1 MTISCIIPAWNLWE
15 TTRACLLSLAEHS
28 QGEDME
34 VVVVDNGS
42 TDATREA
49 LDPLGEQLFGARF
62 TALHLPEN
70 QGFAR
75 GCNAGARAAHGE
87 ALFFVNNDI
96 TFTPG
101 WLPPLREA
109 LSLPHVQAVGPLL
122 LYPDGTCQHCG
133 VSFSPLYTL
142 CHLYEGFP
150 GDHPALRRVH
160 PLQAL
165 TGAALL
171 LPRTAFQEAGGFHEG
186 YRNGYEDLDLC
197 LSLHSRGAKLRL
209 AGQSLLYHHT
219 SRTPGRFDR
228 DRENAALFS
237 SRWGEKIQPDLH
249 IQAAVDGYEVRLG
262 PTGRTYVTLPPARM
276 QALEADAATMT
287 AEDCCGRLR
296 EEPLWLG
303 GYLRLAAP
311 ARAAGRD
318 GAGAGSPATG
328 GPLLS
333 AAGHL
338 AAPASAGPALRPDRT
353 GGKRGAGGRR
363 RPGPKTAAH
372 PTLLAGGAPPPS
384 GSSDRH
390 LRTLAEG
397 KPCLRPV
404 DILCC
409 LFGGRGTPR
418 SAVDAC
424 KAPSSPN
431 RHGLRPPFGRALLS
445 MPVRLLRRLTGT
457 ACGRLSVALCCRCL

>member
-15 TTRACLLSLAEHS
+15 TTRTCLHSLAEHS
-28 QGEDME
+28 QGEDIQ
-34 VVVVDNGS
+34 VIVVDNGS

-49 LDPLGEQLFGARF
+49 LAPLGEQLFGSRF
-62 TALHLPEN
+62 TALRLPEN

-75 GCNAGARAAHGE
+75 GCNAGARAADGE

-109 LSLPHVQAVGPLL
+109 LSLPHVRAVGPLL

-171 LPRTAFQEAGGFHEG
+171 LPRAVFQEAGGFHEG

-197 LSLHSRGAKLRL
+197 LNLHSHGAKLRL

-228 DRENAALFS
+228 DKENAALFS

-262 PTGRTYVTLPPARM
+262 PTGRTYLILPPARM

-287 AEDCCGRLR
+287 VEDGIRLLR

-303 GYLRLAAP
+303 GWRRLADLLQRQGEE
-311 ARAAGRD
+311 ARALEILQRASRFF
-318 GAGAGSPATG
+318 
-328 GPLLS
+328 PLPDIWQPLHRL
-333 AAGHL
+333 ALRCGQTEL
-338 AAPASAGPALRPDRT
+338 AASVEREAHGDDPSRKRALIQRYWQET
-353 GGKRGAGGRR
+353 RR
-363 RPGPKTAAH
+363 RRQAPLAAIYERWLKDH
-372 PTLLAGGAPPPS
+372 PAEAGQA
-384 GSSDRH
+384 
-390 LRTLAEG
+390 
-397 KPCLRPV
+397 
-404 DILCC
+404 
-409 LFGGRGTPR
+409 
-418 SAVDAC
+418 
-424 KAPSSPN
+424 
-431 RHGLRPPFGRALLS
+431 RA
-445 MPVRLLRRLTGT
+445 
-457 ACGRLSVALCCRCL
+457 

>member
-15 TTRACLLSLAEHS
+15 TTRTCLHSLAEHS
-28 QGEDME
+28 QGENIQ
-34 VVVVDNGS
+34 VIVVDNGS

-49 LDPLGEQLFGARF
+49 LAPLGEQLFGSRF
-62 TALHLPEN
+62 TALRLPEN

-75 GCNAGARAAHGE
+75 GCNAGARAADGE

-109 LSLPHVQAVGPLL
+109 LSLPHVRAVGPLL

-171 LPRTAFQEAGGFHEG
+171 LPRAVFQEAGGFHEG

-197 LSLHSRGAKLRL
+197 LNLHSHGAKLRL

-228 DRENAALFS
+228 DKENAALFS

-262 PTGRTYVTLPPARM
+262 PTGRTYLILPPTRM
-276 QALEADAATMT
+276 QALEANAATMT
-287 AEDCCGRLR
+287 VEDGIRLLR

-303 GYLRLAAP
+303 GWRRLADLLQRQGEE
-311 ARAAGRD
+311 ARALEILQRASRFF
-318 GAGAGSPATG
+318 
-328 GPLLS
+328 PLPDIWQPLH
-333 AAGHL
+333 HL
-338 AAPASAGPALRPDRT
+338 ALRCGQTELAASVEREAHGDDPSRKRALIQRYWQE
-353 GGKRGAGGRR
+353 ARR
-363 RPGPKTAAH
+363 RRQAPLAAIYERWLKDH
-372 PTLLAGGAPPPS
+372 PAEAGQA
-384 GSSDRH
+384 
-390 LRTLAEG
+390 
-397 KPCLRPV
+397 
-404 DILCC
+404 
-409 LFGGRGTPR
+409 
-418 SAVDAC
+418 
-424 KAPSSPN
+424 
-431 RHGLRPPFGRALLS
+431 RA
-445 MPVRLLRRLTGT
+445 
-457 ACGRLSVALCCRCL
+457 

>member
-15 TTRACLLSLAEHS
+15 TTRTCLHSLAEHS
-28 QGEDME
+28 QGEDIQ
-34 VVVVDNGS
+34 VIVVDNGS

-49 LDPLGEQLFGARF
+49 LAPLGEQLFGSRF
-62 TALHLPEN
+62 TALRLPEN

-75 GCNAGARAAHGE
+75 GCNAGARAADGE

-109 LSLPHVQAVGPLL
+109 LSLPHVRAVGPLL

-171 LPRTAFQEAGGFHEG
+171 LPRAVFQEAGGFHEG

-197 LSLHSRGAKLRL
+197 LNLHSHGAKLRL

-228 DRENAALFS
+228 DKENAALFS

-262 PTGRTYVTLPPARM
+262 PTGRTYLILPPARM

-287 AEDCCGRLR
+287 VEDGIRLLR

-303 GYLRLAAP
+303 GWRRLADLLQRQGEEVRALEILQRASRFFPLPDIWQPLHRLALRCGQTELAASVEREAHGDDPSRKRALIQRYWQEARRRRQAP
-311 ARAAGRD
+311 LAAIYERWLKDHPAEAGQARA
-318 GAGAGSPATG
+318 
-328 GPLLS
+328 
-333 AAGHL
+333 
-338 AAPASAGPALRPDRT
+338 
-353 GGKRGAGGRR
+353 
-363 RPGPKTAAH
+363 
-372 PTLLAGGAPPPS
+372 
-384 GSSDRH
+384 
-390 LRTLAEG
+390 
-397 KPCLRPV
+397 
-404 DILCC
+404 
-409 LFGGRGTPR
+409 
-418 SAVDAC
+418 
-424 KAPSSPN
+424 
-431 RHGLRPPFGRALLS
+431 
-445 MPVRLLRRLTGT
+445 
-457 ACGRLSVALCCRCL
+457 

>member
-15 TTRACLLSLAEHS
+15 TTRTCLHSLAEHS
-28 QGEDME
+28 QGEDIQ
-34 VVVVDNGS
+34 VIVVDNGS

-49 LDPLGEQLFGARF
+49 LAPLGEQLFGSRF
-62 TALHLPEN
+62 TALRLPEN
-70 QGFAR
+70 QGFSR
-75 GCNAGARAAHGE
+75 GCNAGARAADGE

-101 WLPPLREA
+101 WLPPLSEA

-150 GDHPALRRVH
+150 GEHPALRRVH

-171 LPRTAFQEAGGFHEG
+171 LPRAVFQEAGGFHEG

-197 LSLHSRGAKLRL
+197 LNLHSRGAKLRL

-228 DRENAALFS
+228 DKENAALFS
-237 SRWGEKIQPDLH
+237 SRWGGKIQPDLH

-262 PTGRTYVTLPPARM
+262 PTGRTYVTLPSVRM
-276 QALEADAATMT
+276 QALEADAAAMT
-287 AEDCCGRLR
+287 AADCDRLLR

-303 GYLRLAAP
+303 GWRRLADLLEQKGEEAQALDALQRAARFFPLPDIWQPLYRLALRCGQTELAASVEREAHSDDP
-311 ARAAGRD
+311 ARKRALIQRYWQEARRRRQ
-318 GAGAGSPATG
+318 AP
-328 GPLLS
+328 
-333 AAGHL
+333 L
-338 AAPASAGPALRPDRT
+338 AAIYERWLKEHPDEAGQT
-353 GGKRGAGGRR
+353 
-363 RPGPKTAAH
+363 
-372 PTLLAGGAPPPS
+372 
-384 GSSDRH
+384 
-390 LRTLAEG
+390 
-397 KPCLRPV
+397 
-404 DILCC
+404 
-409 LFGGRGTPR
+409 
-418 SAVDAC
+418 
-424 KAPSSPN
+424 
-431 RHGLRPPFGRALLS
+431 RA
-445 MPVRLLRRLTGT
+445 
-457 ACGRLSVALCCRCL
+457 

>member
-237 SRWGEKIQPDLH
+237 SRWGEKIQPDLP

-303 GYLRLAAP
+303 GYLRLAALREQQGETVQALEALQRAARFFPLPDIWQPLHRLALRCGQTELAASVAQEAGDDP
-311 ARAAGRD
+311 ARKR
-318 GAGAGSPATG
+318 
-328 GPLLS
+328 PLIQRYWQE
-333 AAGHL
+333 A
-338 AAPASAGPALRPDRT
+338 
-353 GGKRGAGGRR
+353 RR
-363 RPGPKTAAH
+363 RRQAPLTAIYERWLKENPA
-372 PTLLAGGAPPPS
+372 
-384 GSSDRH
+384 
-390 LRTLAEG
+390 
-397 KPCLRPV
+397 
-404 DILCC
+404 
-409 LFGGRGTPR
+409 
-418 SAVDAC
+418 
-424 KAPSSPN
+424 
-431 RHGLRPPFGRALLS
+431 
-445 MPVRLLRRLTGT
+445 
-457 ACGRLSVALCCRCL
+457 

>member
-49 LDPLGEQLFGARF
+49 LAPLGEQLFGARF
-62 TALHLPEN
+62 TALRLPEN

-171 LPRTAFQEAGGFHEG
+171 LPRAAFQEAGGFHEG

-237 SRWGEKIQPDLH
+237 SRWGAKIQPDLH
-249 IQAAVDGYEVRLG
+249 MQAAVDGYEVRLG

-276 QALEADAATMT
+276 QALEADAAAMT
-287 AEDCCGRLR
+287 AEDCGRRLR

-303 GYLRLAAP
+303 GYLRLAALLDQQSET
-311 ARAAGRD
+311 AQALDVLQRAARFF
-318 GAGAGSPATG
+318 
-328 GPLLS
+328 PLPDIWQPLHRL
-333 AAGHL
+333 ALRCGQTEL
-338 AAPASAGPALRPDRT
+338 AASVTRE
-353 GGKRGAGGRR
+353 AGGDDSARKRTLIQRYWQEARR
-363 RPGPKTAAH
+363 RRQAPLAAIYERW
-372 PTLLAGGAPPPS
+372 LK
-384 GSSDRH
+384 
-390 LRTLAEG
+390 E
-397 KPCLRPV
+397 
-404 DILCC
+404 
-409 LFGGRGTPR
+409 
-418 SAVDAC
+418 
-424 KAPSSPN
+424 N
-431 RHGLRPPFGRALLS
+431 
-445 MPVRLLRRLTGT
+445 
-457 ACGRLSVALCCRCL
+457 GRL

>member
-15 TTRACLLSLAEHS
+15 TTRTCLHSLAEHS
-28 QGEDME
+28 QGEDIQ
-34 VVVVDNGS
+34 VIVVDNGS

-49 LDPLGEQLFGARF
+49 LAPLGEQLFGSRF
-62 TALHLPEN
+62 TALRLPEN

-75 GCNAGARAAHGE
+75 GCNAGARAADGE

-109 LSLPHVQAVGPLL
+109 LSLPHVRAVGPLL

-171 LPRTAFQEAGGFHEG
+171 LPSAVFQEAGGFHEG

-197 LSLHSRGAKLRL
+197 LNLHSHGAKLRL

-228 DRENAALFS
+228 DKENAALFS

-262 PTGRTYVTLPPARM
+262 PTGRTYLILPPARM

-287 AEDCCGRLR
+287 VEDGIRLLR

-303 GYLRLAAP
+303 GWRRLADLLQRQGEEAQ
-311 ARAAGRD
+311 ALEILQRASRFF
-318 GAGAGSPATG
+318 
-328 GPLLS
+328 PLPDIWQPLH
-333 AAGHL
+333 HL
-338 AAPASAGPALRPDRT
+338 ALRCGQTELAASVEREAHGDDPSRKRALIQRYWQE
-353 GGKRGAGGRR
+353 ARR
-363 RPGPKTAAH
+363 RRQAPLTAIYERWLKENPA
-372 PTLLAGGAPPPS
+372 
-384 GSSDRH
+384 
-390 LRTLAEG
+390 
-397 KPCLRPV
+397 
-404 DILCC
+404 
-409 LFGGRGTPR
+409 
-418 SAVDAC
+418 
-424 KAPSSPN
+424 
-431 RHGLRPPFGRALLS
+431 
-445 MPVRLLRRLTGT
+445 
-457 ACGRLSVALCCRCL
+457 

>member
-15 TTRACLLSLAEHS
+15 TTRTCLHSLAEHS
-28 QGEDME
+28 QGEDIQ
-34 VVVVDNGS
+34 VIVVDNGS

-49 LDPLGEQLFGARF
+49 LAPLGEQLFGSRF
-62 TALHLPEN
+62 TALRLPEN

-75 GCNAGARAAHGE
+75 GCNAGARAADGE

-109 LSLPHVQAVGPLL
+109 LSLPHVRAVGPLL

-171 LPRTAFQEAGGFHEG
+171 LPRAVFQEAGGFHEG

-197 LSLHSRGAKLRL
+197 LNLHSHGAKLRL

-228 DRENAALFS
+228 DKENAALFS

-262 PTGRTYVTLPPARM
+262 PTGRTYLILPPARM

-287 AEDCCGRLR
+287 VEDGIRLLR

-303 GYLRLAAP
+303 GWRRLADLLQRQGEE
-311 ARAAGRD
+311 ARALEILQRASRFF
-318 GAGAGSPATG
+318 
-328 GPLLS
+328 PLPDIWQPLHRL
-333 AAGHL
+333 ALRCGQTEL
-338 AAPASAGPALRPDRT
+338 AASVEREAHGDDPSRKRALIQRYWQE
-353 GGKRGAGGRR
+353 ARR
-363 RPGPKTAAH
+363 RRQAPLAAIYERWLKDH
-372 PTLLAGGAPPPS
+372 PAEAGQA
-384 GSSDRH
+384 
-390 LRTLAEG
+390 
-397 KPCLRPV
+397 
-404 DILCC
+404 
-409 LFGGRGTPR
+409 
-418 SAVDAC
+418 
-424 KAPSSPN
+424 
-431 RHGLRPPFGRALLS
+431 RA
-445 MPVRLLRRLTGT
+445 
-457 ACGRLSVALCCRCL
+457 

>member
-28 QGEDME
+28 QGED
-34 VVVVDNGS
+34 VQIIVVDNGS

-49 LDPLGEQLFGARF
+49 LQPLGEQLFGSRF
-62 TALHLPEN
+62 TALRLPEN

-75 GCNAGARAAHGE
+75 GCNAGARAADGD

-96 TFTPG
+96 TFTPR

-171 LPRTAFQEAGGFHEG
+171 LPRARFLEAGGFHEG

-197 LSLHSRGAKLRL
+197 LTLHSHGGKLRL

-219 SRTPGRFDR
+219 SRTPGRFDK

-237 SRWGEKIQPDLH
+237 SRWGEKIQPDLPV
-249 IQAAVDGYEVRLG
+249 QAAVDGYEVRLG
-262 PTGRTYVTLPPARM
+262 PTGRSYVSLPAQQAREM
-276 QALEADAATMT
+276 DAEGVGMT
-287 AEDCCGRLR
+287 AAACHTRLR

-303 GYLRLAAP
+303 GWQRLAGLLEQQGENAQALHVLQRAARFFPLPDIWQPLHRLALRCGETELAASVCLEAHDDNP
-311 ARAAGRD
+311 ARTRSLVQTYWQKARRRRQPMLTAIYERWLREYPAENGRN
-318 GAGAGSPATG
+318 A
-328 GPLLS
+328 PLQ
-333 AAGHL
+333 A
-338 AAPASAGPALRPDRT
+338 ASAQFFN
-353 GGKRGAGGRR
+353 
-363 RPGPKTAAH
+363 
-372 PTLLAGGAPPPS
+372 
-384 GSSDRH
+384 
-390 LRTLAEG
+390 
-397 KPCLRPV
+397 
-404 DILCC
+404 
-409 LFGGRGTPR
+409 LFHATRQ
-418 SAVDAC
+418 
-424 KAPSSPN
+424 
-431 RHGLRPPFGRALLS
+431 
-445 MPVRLLRRLTGT
+445 
-457 ACGRLSVALCCRCL
+457 

>member
-28 QGEDME
+28 QGEDLE
-34 VVVVDNGS
+34 IIVVDNGS
-42 TDATREA
+42 TDETREA
-49 LDPLGEQLFGARF
+49 LGPLGEQLFGARF
-62 TALHLPEN
+62 RAVRLPEN

-75 GCNAGARAAHGE
+75 GCNAGARAAAGE

-109 LSLPHVQAVGPLL
+109 LSLPHVVAVGPLL

-171 LPRTAFQEAGGFHEG
+171 LPRVRFQEAGGFHKG
-186 YRNGYEDLDLC
+186 YNNGYEDLDLC
-197 LSLHSRGAKLRL
+197 LSLHSGGGKLRI

-237 SRWGEKIQPDLH
+237 SRWGGKIVPDLH
-249 IQAAVDGYEVRLG
+249 LQAAVDGYEVRLG
-262 PTGRTYVTLPPARM
+262 PTGRTYVTLPPARVR
-276 QALEADAATMT
+276 ALETDAATMT
-287 AEDCCGRLR
+287 AQDCASRLR
-296 EEPLWLG
+296 EEPLWPG
-303 GYLRLAAP
+303 GWLRLSALLEEQAEDAQALDVLQRAARFFPVPDIWRPLHRLALRCGQKELADSVAREAGGDDP
-311 ARAAGRD
+311 ARKR
-318 GAGAGSPATG
+318 
-328 GPLLS
+328 
-333 AAGHL
+333 
-338 AAPASAGPALRPDRT
+338 ALIQRYWRE
-353 GGKRGAGGRR
+353 ARR
-363 RPGPKTAAH
+363 RRQAPLVTIYERWLKENPAE
-372 PTLLAGGAPPPS
+372 AGQ
-384 GSSDRH
+384 
-390 LRTLAEG
+390 T
-397 KPCLRPV
+397 
-404 DILCC
+404 
-409 LFGGRGTPR
+409 
-418 SAVDAC
+418 
-424 KAPSSPN
+424 
-431 RHGLRPPFGRALLS
+431 
-445 MPVRLLRRLTGT
+445 LTG
-457 ACGRLSVALCCRCL
+457 